1 MAHNDSVFA
10 WTDIYIYIPNCQH
23 MLFSIWAMIHQAALK
38 KVVDG
43 SMLVEGDVS
52 AQLRFGTMRLSR
64 AERDRIRNGYIG
76 NIGQKVQQFVV
87 DGDLSR
93 YETKR
98 PKVGLVWDRTL
109 VFSCHVFILVEY
121 TVLLTVVICFFHQPI
136 YWQSLHAIT
145 SLQNPEPT
153 QTFTEVICLCIWAW
167 NERFS
172 FASDSISYSRR
183 LFRRHQTFC
192 CFMFF

>member
-1 MAHNDSVFA
+1 M
-10 WTDIYIYIPNCQH
+10 PNCQH

-43 SMLVEGDVS
+43 SMSVEGDVS

-87 DGDLSR
+87 DGDLESH
-93 YETKR
+93 ETQR

-153 QTFTEVICLCIWAW
+153 QTFTEIICLYIWAW

-183 LFRRHQTFC
+183 LFRRHHTFS
-192 CFMFF
+192 FFILFNVVSFVPEMV